1 MASTRAIA
9 DPHASRTITSKL
21 RDYYALTKP
30 EVNLLILM
38 TTSAGYYLGS
48 QGPLRP
54 GRLFITLV
62 GTLLVASG
70 TATLNQLMERLYDA
84 QMRRTANRPLVSG
97 RLSPREA
104 RWLGLSLSVAG
115 GVSLAVWVNAVSA
128 LLAIGTLL
136 GYLLVY
142 TPLKR
147 KTPLCTLLGA
157 VPGAMPT
164 LIGWAASSSSVGRNA
179 WLLFG
184 VLFLWQFPHFLA
196 IALLY
201 REDYPGAGFRMLPRF
216 DTDGRQGG
224 DCGVH
229 GCPGDGHHAAC
240 GGPEWR
246 NLLADHVHRRGVF
259 SISHGQAGSVGLPD
273 AGPRCRSCLG
283 DLFASGPRD
292 HDGLEGLK
300 HWVVSQRGKLPWKQ
314 TATKSKMVRLCGN
327 QGWRIAIGFVGHS
340 S

>member
-157 VPGAMPT
+157 IPGAMPT

-201 REDYPGAGFRMLPRF
+201 REDYAGAGFRMLPRF
-216 DTDGRQGG
+216 DTDGRFTKAEIVVFTAVLVMVTMLPVAGRSG
-224 DCGVH
+224 ATYSLIMFTAGAFFLYH
-229 GCPGDGHHAAC
+229 TAK
-240 GGPEWR
+240 
-246 NLLADHVHRRGVF
+246 LARSGSRMLARGVV
-259 SISHGQAGSVGLPD
+259 HASVIYLPVV
-273 AGPRCRSCLG
+273 LG
-283 DLFASGPRD
+283 TMMA
-292 HDGLEGLK
+292 
-300 HWVVSQRGKLPWKQ
+300 WK
-314 TATKSKMVRLCGN
+314 A
-327 QGWRIAIGFVGHS
+327 
-340 S
+340 